1 MLKKRI
7 FFVLF
12 ALIAVFAFTSSLSAS
27 DAAKIAD
34 DVKTDIKTDVKKSMP
49 DIKKP
54 DVKSEMGKGM
64 PDIKKPD
71 VKSEM
76 GKAIPNAAGAQKI
89 NINTANAIELSSIL
103 KKVGP
108 KHAAAIVEYRE
119 KNGQFQTPEDIKKV
133 KGIGDKIYELN
144 KDIIVTTD

>member
-1 MLKKRI
+1 
-7 FFVLF
+7 
-12 ALIAVFAFTSSLSAS
+12 
-27 DAAKIAD
+27 
-34 DVKTDIKTDVKKSMP
+34 MP

>member
-1 MLKKRI
+1 MKKQI
-7 FFVLF
+7 
-12 ALIAVFAFTSSLSAS
+12 LIAVFAFTSSLSAS

-34 DVKTDIKTDVKKSMP
+34 DVKTDIKTDVKKS
-49 DIKKP
+49 
-54 DVKSEMGKGM
+54 M

-144 KDIIVTTD
+144 KDIIVTTDRYLRLLSKSI

>member
-119 KNGQFQTPEDIKKV
+119 KNGQFQSPEDIKKV

>member
-27 DAAKIAD
+27 DATKIAD
-34 DVKTDIKTDVKKSMP
+34 DVKTDVKKSMP

-89 NINTANAIELSSIL
+89 NINTANAIELSSML
-103 KKVGP
+103 KKIGP

-119 KNGQFQTPEDIKKV
+119 TNGQFQSPEDIKKV

-144 KDIIVTTD
+144 KHIIVTTD